1 MRELNI
7 KIAGNKKLNPVVEV
21 DGKSVPLSLNKFGNY
36 EGKIQVE
43 KDQVDIKVYRVLE
56 LNSKLWFLKYLFYY
70 IISILGIF
78 DVMREK
84 KCIIIDCHLSLTLKG
99 DEQSSIL
106 LTCKHMQNQSKA
118 FEIKSN
124 CEVQEHSNIF
134 LIDKRAKRRKRLFGF
149 VKFVVFIGVICGLIF
164 GLSKLFGY
172 I

>member
-7 KIAGNKKLNPVVEV
+7 KIVGNQKLNPVVEV
-21 DGKSVPLSLNKFGNY
+21 DGKLVALSANKFGNY
-36 EGKIQVE
+36 EGKVQVE

-84 KCIIIDCHLSLTLKG
+84 KCVVMDCHLSLTLKG

-106 LTCKHMQNQSKA
+106 LTCNRMQNQAKA
-118 FEIKSN
+118 FEITSN
-124 CEVQEHSNIF
+124 CTVQEHSNLF
-134 LIDKRAKRRKRLFGF
+134 LIDKRAKRKKRVLGF
-149 VKFVVFIGVICGLIF
+149 AKFVVFIGVICGLIL
-164 GLSKLFGY
+164 GLSKLIGY